1 MTIPEIFLSPQSV
14 KIVRKRLKETPNIT
28 NTDFLFNNRFGMTS
42 KAFFYLY
49 LTKTM
54 NENIER
60 YSTVREE
67 DMMKGLKQLFLQ
79 QNDLQSIM
87 TGINEGLKE
96 QLVSGLSGSAR
107 TVFVASMAEQLNRP
121 ILLVTHNLLQAQKL
135 YEDIA
140 NLLSDDEVYLYP
152 ANELIA
158 AEMSIAS
165 PELKAQRIEALNHI
179 SKSNRGVLIA
189 PIAGLRKILPPKS
202 LWNKYQLTLK
212 IGEDINVAELL
223 NLFVKMGYVRTEM
236 VATPGEFSV
245 RGGIID
251 IYPITESNPLRMEL
265 FDTEIDSI
273 RFFSLEDQ
281 RSKEK
286 ISEFTINPATE
297 MIFEEEEYS
306 RLIAKLENGLAKS
319 LKKIKNDHAK
329 IQLSQNIS
337 FEIEQLKNGQKPDQI
352 VKYLSQAYES
362 NNSLLDYLP
371 PNGLVIIDEISRVQ
385 EMNDSLEKEEAEW
398 YTTLLSEGQ
407 IIHDLEISHNLHGLL
422 QRRNFPV
429 LYMSLF
435 LRHVANTNP
444 QNIINLTSKQM
455 QNFHGQMHLLKAEVE
470 RWKKG
475 NYSVLFL
482 GPDEERV
489 KKLERVLEDYE
500 IDASILAENQ
510 LILPGKV
517 QIMKGNLQTGF
528 ELSIQKIAI
537 ITEEE
542 LFNKKVKKNL
552 RRQKLSNA
560 ERIKSYSELKIGDY
574 VVHVN
579 HGIGKYLGIETLLI
593 NSIHKDYLHIRYQ
606 GTDKLY
612 VPVEQIDLVQKY
624 VGSEGKEP
632 KIYKLGGTDWKRVK
646 KKVQSSVEDIADD
659 LIKLY
664 AEREAA
670 VGFAFSPDGDMQRE
684 FDASF
689 PYHETEDQL
698 RSIHEIKKDMEKS
711 RPMDRL
717 LCGDVGYGKTEVAIR
732 AAFKSVAD
740 GKQVAFLVPTTI
752 LAQQHFETL
761 RERFQDYPINIGLL
775 SRFRTKKQQTKTIK
789 GLKAGTCD
797 IVVGTHRLL
806 SKDIVYHDLGLLII
820 DEEQR
825 FGVTHKEKIKRLKT
839 NVDVLTLT
847 ATPIPRTLHMSML
860 GVRDLSVIET
870 PPENRFPV
878 QTYVME
884 YNGALVREAIE
895 RELARGGQVYFL
907 YNRVEDIERKAEEI
921 SMLVP
926 DARVT
931 FAHGQMSENELESA
945 MLSFLAG
952 ESDVLVS
959 TTIIETGVDIPNVN
973 TLIVFD
979 ADKMG
984 LSQLYQLRGR
994 VGRSNRVAYAY
1005 FTYRKDKVLTE
1016 IAEKRLQAIK
1026 EFTELGSGFKIA
1038 MRDLSIRG
1046 AGNLLGAQQ
1055 HGFIDSVGFDLYS
1068 QMLKEAIE
1076 ERKLDI
1082 KPEEKL
1088 SVEIDLE
1095 IDAYIPDT
1103 YILDG
1108 HQKIE
1113 MYKRFRGVKTLEDI
1127 EELQDEMLD
1136 RFGEYPDEVSYLF
1149 QVAEMKVYAI
1159 LSGVELI
1166 KQHKHEVTILL
1177 NETNSSHIDGQ
1188 KIFKTSSQFGRIVS
1202 LGMDGNK
1209 LKMVLHIKGIETA
1222 QWLNIAFEMIK
1233 GLQAAKK
1240 GEKNPVG

>member
-1 MTIPEIFLSPQSV
+1 MQ
-14 KIVRKRLKETPNIT
+14 
-28 NTDFLFNNRFGMTS
+28 
-42 KAFFYLY
+42 
-49 LTKTM
+49 
-54 NENIER
+54 
-60 YSTVREE
+60 
-67 DMMKGLKQLFLQ
+67 GLKKLFLQ
-79 QNDLQSIM
+79 QEDTHSIIA
-87 TGINEGLKE
+87 GIEGGLRE
-96 QLVSGLSGSAR
+96 QLIAGLSGSAR
-107 TVFVASMAEQLNRP
+107 TVLAATLYQQMKRP
-121 ILLVTHNLLQAQKL
+121 VLLVTHNLLQAQKL
-135 YEDIA
+135 YDDIV
-140 NLLSDDEVYLYP
+140 NLLSEEEVFLYP

-158 AEMSIAS
+158 AEMSVAS
-165 PELKAQRIEALNHI
+165 PELKAQRIEALNHWG
-179 SKSNRGVLIA
+179 SKKNGVVIV
-189 PIAGLRKILPPKS
+189 PIAGLRKILPPKE
-202 LWNKYQLTLK
+202 LWGKYQIKLK
-212 IGEDINVAELL
+212 KGEDIDINALL
-223 NLFVKMGYVRTEM
+223 NQLIKMGYNRAEM
-236 VATPGEFSV
+236 VSTPGEFSV
-245 RGGIID
+245 RGGIVD
-251 IYPITESNPLRMEL
+251 IYPLTEAAPLRIEL

-273 RFFSLEDQ
+273 RSFSLEDQ

-286 ISEFTINPATE
+286 KNEILIGPATE
-297 MIFEEEEYS
+297 APLEEEDFQ
-306 RLIAKLENGLAKS
+306 RLIAKLEEGLSKS
-319 LKKIKNDHAK
+319 LKRLKDDKAK
-329 IQLSQNIS
+329 LQLSQNIGY
-337 FEIEQLKNGQKPDQI
+337 EIEKLRNGIKPDQ
-352 VKYLSQAYES
+352 VFKYLSLAYES
-362 NNSLLDYLP
+362 PNSLLDYLP
-371 PNGLVIIDEISRVQ
+371 STGLVLVDEISRVQ

-398 YTTLLSEGQ
+398 YTSLLSEGQ
-407 IIHDLEISHNLHGLL
+407 IIHDINISHDLPDLL
-422 QRRNFPV
+422 QRKAFPV

-444 QNIINLTSKQM
+444 QNIINFSCRPM

-475 NYSVLFL
+475 SYTVLFL
-482 GPDEERV
+482 GSDQERV
-489 KKLERVLEDYE
+489 KKLERVLADYE
-500 IDASILAENQ
+500 IEAIFLKEDGQPI
-510 LILPGKV
+510 PGKV
-517 QIMKGNLQTGF
+517 QIMKGSLQTGF
-528 ELSIQKIAI
+528 ELSIEKMAV
-537 ITEEE
+537 ITEDE
-542 LFNKKVKKNL
+542 LFNKKAKKPSP

-579 HGIGKYLGIETLLI
+579 HGIGKYLGIETLVI
-593 NSIHKDYLHIRYQ
+593 NGIHKDYLHIRYQ

-632 KIYKLGGTDWKRVK
+632 KIYKLGGSDWKKVK
-646 KKVQSSVEDIADD
+646 TKVQSSVQDIADD

-670 VGFAFSPDGDMQRE
+670 VGYAYSPDGDMQRE
-684 FDASF
+684 FETSF
-689 PYHETEDQL
+689 RYQETEDQL
-698 RSIHEIKKDMEKS
+698 RSIHEIKKDMERA

-732 AAFKSVAD
+732 AAFKAIAD

-752 LAQQHFETL
+752 LAQQHFETM
-761 RERFQDYPINIGLL
+761 RERFQDFPINIGLL
-775 SRFRTKKQQTKTIK
+775 SRFRSKKQQAETTK
-789 GLKAGTCD
+789 GLKTGTVD

-806 SKDIVYHDLGLLII
+806 SKDVIYHDLGLLII

-825 FGVTHKEKIKRLKT
+825 FGVTHKEKIKQLKT

-884 YNGALVREAIE
+884 YNGGLVRESIE
-895 RELARGGQVYFL
+895 RELARDGQVYFL

-931 FAHGQMSENELESA
+931 YAHGQMTENELESV
-945 MLSFLAG
+945 MLGFLSG
-952 ESDVLVS
+952 EFDVLVS

-973 TLIVFD
+973 TLIVYD
-979 ADKMG
+979 ADRMG

-1016 IAEKRLQAIK
+1016 VAEKRLQAIK

-1076 ERKLDI
+1076 ERKGDLRTVE
-1082 KPEEKL
+1082 KPQI
-1088 SVEIDLE
+1088 EIDLE
-1095 IDAYIPDT
+1095 IDAYIPDS
-1103 YILDG
+1103 YIKDG

-1113 MYKRFRGVKTLEDI
+1113 MYKRFRGIQTLEDM
-1127 EELQDEMLD
+1127 EELQEEMLD
-1136 RFGEYPDEVSYLF
+1136 RFGEFPDEVSYLF
-1149 QVAEMKVYAI
+1149 QIAEMKVFSVMY
-1159 LSGVELI
+1159 GVESI
-1166 KQHKHEVTILL
+1166 KQVKQEVIILL
-1177 NETNSSHIDGQ
+1177 SEKASSTIDGQ
-1188 KIFKTSSQFGRIVS
+1188 EIFKVSSQFGRMVG
-1202 LGMDGNK
+1202 LGMEGNR
-1209 LKMVLHIKGIETA
+1209 LKMVLHIKGVETA
-1222 QWLNIAFEMIK
+1222 KWLNAAFEMIK
-1233 GLQAAKK
+1233 GLHKAKK
-1240 GEKNPVG
+1240 QMKNH